1 MGNLANTIYMAVVSH
16 TSWKKRLHNIIE
28 TGKYE
33 VSVAADK
40 CEFSQWLQAN
50 RAELEKYKNF
60 AKVEEL
66 HEKFH
71 AEGSQIV
78 RLATTGKKKE
88 AGDALNYGSVFD
100 STSQEL
106 VRHIIAWHDEVSG
119 K

>member
-1 MGNLANTIYMAVVSH
+1 MGNIANTIYMAVVSH
-16 TSWKKRLHNIIE
+16 TSWKKRLHDIID

-33 VSVAADK
+33 VSVAVDK
-40 CEFSQWLQAN
+40 CEFNQWLHENQ
-50 RAELEKYKNF
+50 AELEKYKNF
-60 AKVEEL
+60 AEVKKL

-71 AEGSQIV
+71 LEAAQIV

-88 AGDALNYGSVFD
+88 AEEALNYGSAFESV
-100 STSQEL
+100 SQDL